1 MWTSAGK
8 TRVELAMQVWH
19 QPDPSDAVVAAL
31 RTVVEPH
38 LGVNIVDLG
47 LVYDVGVVGESVRV
61 VLGVVTAHDADTTE
75 LEQRV
80 RRAICDSLPQIR
92 QIEVSI
98 ARDRIWH
105 PGRMSVEARWR
116 LGL

>member
-1 MWTSAGK
+1 
-8 TRVELAMQVWH
+8 MQVWRH
-19 QPDPSDAVVAAL
+19 PDPSDALLDAL

-61 VLGVVTAHDADTTE
+61 VLGVLTPHDAETTE
-75 LEQRV
+75 LEERV
-80 RRAICDSLPQIR
+80 RRSIRERLPQLKE
-92 QIEVSI
+92 IEISI